1 MSKFNEKVT
10 CPKCQT
16 IYKIKDPERLR
27 KIRCSECQYIFEVGI
42 NEIDIISEKISNQQS
57 IISVNENAKS
67 IEGFLKENKLSPQSN
82 LSDSSQLISK
92 GEERYVL
99 GSEIARGGMGKILLT
114 KDINLRRSIVTKILL
129 KKNSK
134 LATLRFI
141 EEAQITG
148 QLEHPNIP
156 PVYDLGLTKE
166 NNLFFTMKQI
176 KGDTL
181 QQIINKLKEN
191 DPTTIHQYSFNN
203 LVGIF
208 IKICNA
214 LSFAHNKK
222 VIHRDIKPEN
232 IMIGEYGEVLL
243 MDWGLAKIIGTKEE
257 YEELDAEK
265 VSTVRSE
272 DITTNTMEGTTAG
285 TPAFMAPEQALGH
298 VEKLDQTSDIY
309 SLGATFFNALSL
321 ERPVKGK
328 STQDI
333 LQNAADGKI
342 QDLDENIPP
351 ELKAITFKA
360 MAFEQKD
367 RYQSVKEMEH
377 DLNNYLLG
385 YSVSAKQDNT
395 IDVIKKFYKRN
406 KVISIISTSFLT
418 IFIIS
423 LIVFIISLKSQRNSA
438 IEQREIANAALLKA
452 ETAIKQFEK
461 EKADRLADNRN
472 SAPSFFAKAQIE
484 TQMYNTIEAEQL
496 MDTAISFDPENQTY
510 RIYRGCLA
518 FANNK
523 IKKSINDLSIIKG
536 NPHQEIISK
545 IVTFLQSSDIIEL
558 NEIQKSTLADYCNTL
573 KFYDISQKLTS
584 EFPKKLMIWNQKLSA
599 AWGAE
604 NFTLTMEK
612 DLNKGKDEATKL
624 SFSTKNQNDK
634 IDFSLLKGIPIQA
647 FKFQNCQ
654 IANVSFMENMP
665 VEDLTCINC
674 PLLTDISGLK
684 NIKLKSI
691 HLENTKVKD
700 LSPLS
705 NSALEILI
713 LKNSPVTSLKPLLH
727 LPIIGIE
734 LFEINL
740 DDFKELKSFVVEK
753 MSIRNCKINELDF
766 ININQL
772 KIILLINCRIKD
784 ISILKDA
791 TLLDRVDLQDSL
803 VTDISPL
810 ANKNLRVLNL
820 INCRI
825 ENIELLLTLKKL
837 ELLAITPSSLPLE
850 WEQIIFKMK
859 DQIKQIGS
867 EFSFKKL
874 KPVSEFLNENKGIN
888 LKNPLP

>member
-1 MSKFNEKVT
+1 MSKFKEKVT

-42 NEIDIISEKISNQQS
+42 NDVNIISDNTSNHQS
-57 IISVNENAKS
+57 IINVNANAKS
-67 IEGFLKENKLSPQSN
+67 IEVFLKENQLSPQSS
-82 LSDSSQLISK
+82 LTDSSQLISL
-92 GEERYVL
+92 GEERYIL
-99 GSEIARGGMGKILLT
+99 GNEIARGGMGKILLT

-129 KKNSK
+129 NKNSK
-134 LATLRFI
+134 IATLRFI

-176 KGDTL
+176 KGNTL

-191 DPTTIHQYSFNN
+191 DPPTIHQYTLNTFVS
-203 LVGIF
+203 IF

-214 LSFAHNKK
+214 LSYAHNKN

-243 MDWGLAKIIGTKEE
+243 MDWGLAKIKGTKEE
-257 YEELDAEK
+257 FEELDAEK
-265 VSTVRSE
+265 VTTIRSE
-272 DITTNTMEGTTAG
+272 DLTTNTMEGTTAG
-285 TPAFMAPEQALGH
+285 TPAFMSPEQATGH
-298 VEKLDQTSDIY
+298 VERLDHRSDIY
-309 SLGATFFNALSL
+309 SLGATLFNTLSL

-328 STQDI
+328 NTQEI

-342 QDLDENIPP
+342 QELDENIPP

-360 MAFEQKD
+360 MAFEQKN
-367 RYQSVKEMEH
+367 RYQSAKEMEN
-377 DLNNYLLG
+377 DLNNYVLG

-395 IDVIKKFYKRN
+395 IDVLKKFYKRN
-406 KVISIISTSFLT
+406 KLLSIISASFLT

-423 LIVFIISLKSQRNSA
+423 LIVFIISLNSQRKEA
-438 IEQREIANAALLKA
+438 IEQKEIAKAALIRA
-452 ETAIKQFEK
+452 ESAIKQFEK

-472 SAPSFFAKAQIE
+472 SAPTFFAKAQIE
-484 TQMYNTIEAEQL
+484 TQMYNTLEAEQL
-496 MDTAISFDPENQTY
+496 MDTAISFDPDNQNY
-510 RIYRGCLA
+510 RLYRGCLA
-518 FANNK
+518 FTNNK
-523 IKKSINDLSIIKG
+523 IKKSINDLSMVK
-536 NPHQEIISK
+536 NHPHQEIVSK
-545 IVTFLQSSDIIEL
+545 IVVFLQNPDITEL
-558 NEIQKSTLADYCNTL
+558 SEIQKSNLADYCNAL

-584 EFPKKLMIWNQKLSA
+584 DFPKKLIIWNQKISEV
-599 AWGAE
+599 WGAE
-604 NFTLTMEK
+604 NFTLSMEK
-612 DLNKGKDEATKL
+612 DLNKGKDEAMKL
-624 SFSTKNQNDK
+624 TFSTKNQNDK
-634 IDFSLLKGIPIQA
+634 IDYSILKGIPIQA

-654 IANVSFMENMP
+654 IANLSFMENMP

-674 PLLTDISGLK
+674 PLLTDISALK

-691 HLENTKVKD
+691 HLETTKVKD
-700 LSPLS
+700 ISPLS

-713 LKNSPVTSLKPLLH
+713 LKSCPVTSLKPLLR

-734 LFEINL
+734 LFDINL
-740 DDFKELKSFVVEK
+740 DDFKELKTFAPEK
-753 MSIRNCKINELDF
+753 LSIRNCKVNDLDF
-766 ININQL
+766 ININHL
-772 KIILLINCRIKD
+772 KILLLINCRIKD

-791 TLLDRVDLQDSL
+791 SLLDRVDLQDSL

-810 ANKNLRVLNL
+810 SNKNLRVLNL

-825 ENIELLLTLKKL
+825 ENIDPLLTLKKL
-837 ELLAITPSSLPLE
+837 ELLTITPNSLPNE
-850 WEQIIFKMK
+850 WEQVIFKMK
-859 DQIKQIGS
+859 DQIKQIGT